1 MAHCYCQILTPEQA
15 MYDGT
20 HKLSTSGSASTTR
33 NCYVARLDSSSELV
47 LCASGSKP
55 YGLFLDHLDLIH
67 QITVAADYDCININS
82 YNSGKYTNVA
92 TGTFM
97 ALVGPDAF
105 VEGSVPAQ
113 NATLYEGAG
122 GKITVT
128 PGTYAIGKCI
138 NAAVT
143 VQHRAGSYSAA
154 QCQFD
159 FDFM

>member
-1 MAHCYCQILTPEQA
+1 MPCKCEILTPEQA

-55 YGLFLDHLDLIH
+55 YGLFYDHLDLTY
-67 QITVAADYDCININS
+67 QITIASGTTDCIDINAF
-82 YNSGKYTNVA
+82 NSGRYTNVA
-92 TGTFM
+92 TGNFM
-97 ALVGPDAF
+97 ALVGADAF

-128 PGTYAIGKCI
+128 AGTYGIGKCV

-143 VQHRAGSYSAA
+143 VQHRTGAYSAA
-154 QCQFD
+154 MCRFEFD
-159 FDFM
+159 HL

>member
-1 MAHCYCQILTPEQA
+1 MANCYCSILTSAQGIF
-15 MYDGT
+15 DGT

-55 YGLFLDHLDLIH
+55 YGLFYDHLDLIYH
-67 QITVAADYDCININS
+67 ITVGADYDCININS

-92 TGTFM
+92 IGGFM

-105 VEGSVPAQ
+105 VAGSVPAQ
-113 NATLYEGAG
+113 NAVLYEGAS
-122 GKITVT
+122 GKIAVA
-128 PGTYAIGKCI
+128 GTYKIGTCV
-138 NAAVT
+138 NAATT

-154 QCQFD
+154 LCQFE
-159 FDFM
+159 FAQF